1 MPAPAPSSNPGVRN
15 EPTQASRRLDTWP
28 VCFYADRP
36 DRRPECQHRP
46 DRRPECRHRAVVAYD
61 TVKLCAD
68 CDARRSTLGK
78 GVAPRSL
85 VPGRDWSA
93 LAAVEVAVVRLA
105 AAEAELAGAVEHARR
120 SGLSWGMLEAA
131 LGITRQA
138 AQQRYGR

>member
-1 MPAPAPSSNPGVRN
+1 MPAQAPSSNPGVRN

-36 DRRPECQHRP
+36 DRRPECQ
-46 DRRPECRHRAVVAYD
+46 HRAVVAYD

-120 SGLSWGMLEAA
+120 SGLSWGMLGAA

-138 AQQRYGR
+138 AQQRYGGR